1 MVTKA
6 IDISYWQGKV
16 SRENFEKVKKDGI
29 KSVIQRSGY
38 TSQSKFSLNTD
49 STMINNIIN
58 AAAAGLNVGIYHYS
72 QAISVS
78 EAKKE
83 AEFCLNTIK
92 KYKSYINLPVFFDWE
107 WGGRLSA
114 SKASKLG
121 KTKCTEICNAFC
133 KVIKDAGYDTG
144 VYASLSVFNGYLN
157 PSSIDDKYL
166 I

>member
-92 KYKSYINLPVFFDWE
+92 KYKSYINLPVFFE
-107 WGGRLSA
+107 
-114 SKASKLG
+114 
-121 KTKCTEICNAFC
+121 
-133 KVIKDAGYDTG
+133 
-144 VYASLSVFNGYLN
+144 
-157 PSSIDDKYL
+157 
-166 I
+166 